1 MKKLWKKLFRW
12 TSAGERAAII
22 EWLKTGELTIT
33 RQAKDMQDALGTELW
48 GTMGDST
55 TRVMLMTMRFVAE
68 SIENKTPHEELPVYA
83 GLTEEEQHMYA
94 SMRKLDTTFRNAL
107 APEPSTSL
115 AESPAFQL
123 RVPAVHE

>member
-33 RQAKDMQDALGTELW
+33 RQAKDMQEALGTELW
-48 GTMGDST
+48 GAMGDST

-68 SIENKTPHEELPVYA
+68 SIENKTPHEELSVYT
-83 GLTEEEQHMYA
+83 GLSEEEQHMYA
-94 SMRKLDTTFRNAL
+94 SLRKLDTTFRNVGAS
-107 APEPSTSL
+107 STNL